1 MLNRSSRSSDGGA
14 SGQEAPRPGRP
25 LDHSRDEA
33 ILTAALELVG
43 EVGYDQTSMDAIAA
57 RAGVSKA
64 TIYRR
69 WDSKA
74 PLVVE
79 AVRSRHHHTPVLVDT
94 GDVRSDLLAGV
105 RAMTA
110 SICHEDVELMAGLL
124 VAMRSDPELA
134 DLLREQMLL
143 GKQDASRAWTRRC
156 IERGQLPPDAD
167 GDLFHEVAPAMVFMR
182 LLISQQ
188 PCDEAFTVRIV
199 DDVLLPL
206 LTRSTGHTSPA
217 TTRTSE

>member
-1 MLNRSSRSSDGGA
+1 MLDRSSRITDGDA
-14 SGQEAPRPGRP
+14 PGQDTPRLGRP
-25 LDHSRDEA
+25 LDHTRDEA

-43 EVGYDQTSMDAIAA
+43 AVGYDQTSMDAIAA

-74 PLVVE
+74 HLVVE
-79 AVRSRHHHTPVLVDT
+79 AVRCRHHDTPVVADT
-94 GDVRSDLLAGV
+94 GDVRSDLIAGV

-110 SICHEDVELMAGLL
+110 SIGREDLGLVTGLL

-134 DLLREQMLL
+134 GLLREQMLR
-143 GKQDASRAWTRRC
+143 GKRDASRAWTSRC
-156 IERGQLPPDAD
+156 IERGQLPADAD
-167 GDLFHEVAPAMVFMR
+167 GDLLHEVAPAMVLMR
-182 LLISQQ
+182 LLITQE
-188 PCDEAFTVRIV
+188 PCDEAFIVRVV

-206 LTRSTGHTSPA
+206 LTRSAGHTSPA
-217 TTRTSE
+217 TTRTPQ